1 MTREELDELAT
12 LVCQKLTDEVTE
24 KLALTQKATLTADEA
39 AAYLGIKKSYLYKL
53 THYRGIPHSKPSGKN
68 CYFSRRELD
77 EWMMSMPVKTSEQLT
92 AIAVERCR
100 LNPMP
105 TGYHTRGKS
114 ARARTRQTTENQ

>member
-12 LVCQKLTDEVTE
+12 LVCQKLTDDFTE
-24 KLALTQKATLTADEA
+24 KLALTQKDTLTADEA

-53 THYRGIPHSKPSGKN
+53 THYRSIPYSKPSGKN

-77 EWMMSMPVKTSEQLT
+77 EWMVSKPVKTAEQLT

-105 TGYHTRGKS
+105 TGFHTRGKS
-114 ARARTRQTTENQ
+114 AKAITRQTTENQ